1 MNVYEFVLQNLT
13 FKSEQECMNSNQ
25 NQTSTPHMML
35 RAFVAIKRTLFLDLS
50 LACQQNLHNEGVE
63 SNPFSSQKLGEFNGN
78 KGEVFKL
85 YN

>member
-1 MNVYEFVLQNLT
+1 
-13 FKSEQECMNSNQ
+13 
-25 NQTSTPHMML
+25 MML